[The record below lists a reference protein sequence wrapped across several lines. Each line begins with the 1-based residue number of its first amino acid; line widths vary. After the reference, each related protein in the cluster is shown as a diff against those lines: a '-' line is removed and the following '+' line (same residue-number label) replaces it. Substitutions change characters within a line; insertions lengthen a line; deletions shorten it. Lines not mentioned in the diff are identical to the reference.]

1 MEKNILIRNTLGISI
16 VVALV
21 CFIVFI
27 ISPLFGLPIFVV
39 EMLQKNVAAKE
50 EPALLNNLSGYLL
63 HTTPRKIFSVN
74 LEDKKINI
82 LKSNQYTSCYGSIS
96 GPSNNG
102 KVVYSMHVLNN
113 SMLVLNNQDSA
124 FYQIR
129 ICNLDG
135 SDDDAISGRIYI
147 QEDFPKVSIYDNPIL
162 SIAISP
168 DAKFLAYISGI
179 KEKINKE
186 DLHKVNFYNKW
197 GVGEG
202 RLEICK
208 LPTMKKILEVP
219 SVYGYGNISWLSDSN
234 NLLFVSYEKN
244 KHGIVKKLNIAS
256 GKIDDLAGDVSYQV
270 LSRDGS
276 ILACVK
282 VDHPS
287 ASYPN
292 PKIKIKMVD
301 LNSMKEV
308 ILAEP
313 PDFIY
318 LIGIHD
324 PYRILYLGWTTGLPE
339 RYRNKITY
347 GAKSLKITDIR
358 NNHYATINIL
368 TEESGY
374 GGGGDTESYGKVIFV
389 PK

>member
-179 KEKINKE
+179 KEKIN
-186 DLHKVNFYNKW
+186 
-197 GVGEG
+197 
-202 RLEICK
+202 
-208 LPTMKKILEVP
+208 
-219 SVYGYGNISWLSDSN
+219 
-234 NLLFVSYEKN
+234 
-244 KHGIVKKLNIAS
+244 
-256 GKIDDLAGDVSYQV
+256 
-270 LSRDGS
+270 
-276 ILACVK
+276 
-282 VDHPS
+282 
-287 ASYPN
+287 
-292 PKIKIKMVD
+292 
-301 LNSMKEV
+301 
-308 ILAEP
+308 
-313 PDFIY
+313 
-318 LIGIHD
+318 
-324 PYRILYLGWTTGLPE
+324 
-339 RYRNKITY
+339 
-347 GAKSLKITDIR
+347 
-358 NNHYATINIL
+358 
-368 TEESGY
+368 
-374 GGGGDTESYGKVIFV
+374 IFFDWR
-389 PK
+389 